1 MFTYEKI
8 VEAYERI
15 SPYII
20 ETPIIRL
27 KQLDEIVGCKVFV
40 KTENMQ
46 ITNSFKVRG
55 GLNKIIKEKNHLM
68 SGVVATSS
76 GSHAIATAY
85 SAKLFDIPVIAILRD
100 TAPQI
105 KQDIL
110 KKLGAEVILLPYYLR
125 MQKAKEIVNNLNY
138 KYIHPY
144 EDEEIIA
151 GHGTLGIE
159 IDNQFHFDKI
169 VLPMG
174 GGGLAAGLS
183 VAIKRCN
190 PNCKVIGCEPMVI
203 GKFTKSL
210 EKGSIQ
216 EVSPSIS
223 IADALLP
230 LKPGFIPFEY
240 IKNNL
245 DSIIPVT
252 EENIIKAERILIEKG
267 KIITEISSAIVIGA
281 ALQNMKQFNKT
292 DNVCFILSGGN
303 VDINQLCKTLN
314 MYK

>member
-1 MFTYEKI
+1 MVTYEKI
-8 VEAYERI
+8 VEAHARI
-15 SPYII
+15 SPHII

-27 KQLDEIVGCKVFV
+27 RQLDEVVGCKVFV
-40 KTENMQ
+40 KAENMQ
-46 ITNSFKVRG
+46 ITNSFKIRG
-55 GLNKIIKEKNHLM
+55 GLNKIIKEKDLLKN
-68 SGVVATSS
+68 GVVATSS

-85 SAKLFDIPVIAILRD
+85 SARLFDIPVIAILRD
-100 TAPQI
+100 TAPKI

-110 KKLGAEVILLPYYLR
+110 KDLGAEVILLPYYLR
-125 MQKAKEIVNNLNY
+125 MQKAKEIVNNLNF

-203 GKFTKSL
+203 SKFTKSL
-210 EKGSIQ
+210 ENGSIQ
-216 EVSPSIS
+216 EAQPSTS

-230 LKPGFIPFEY
+230 LRPGAIPFEY

-245 DSIIPVT
+245 NSVIPVT

-281 ALQNMKQFNKT
+281 ALQNRCQFNKT

-303 VDINQLCKTLN
+303 IDINNICKTLDT
-314 MYK
+314 YV